1 MNEGV
6 GKNLLES
13 KDFNNTGVKFYWST
27 DKKNHPVIIRSE
39 LDSRDCTHVEVSDY
53 VLLRNTDGTYQI
65 KRRTD
70 RKCLKRT
77 V

>member
-13 KDFNNTGVKFYWST
+13 KDFSKGYKFYWST
-27 DKKNHPVIIRSE
+27 DDKKHPVIIRSE
-39 LDSRDCTHVEVSDY
+39 LDSRDCTHVKVSDY

-70 RKCLKRT
+70 RRFLKRA